1 MIKVFFVSSE
11 KSNKF
16 GVSKVVNSLKKNLQ
30 KKIRLKFSNSIINFI
45 RYKPN
50 LIHIHGCWNL
60 KLLLFFL
67 ISKLISAKVILS
79 PHGMV
84 DPISFN
90 QKKIKKLIG
99 WYIYQKLM
107 FLNSDLIIVNSSLE
121 KKNLQHRTESKNKIC
136 VIPHGIDIKF
146 QKNIIKF
153 SSKKRLKFVFFSRIH
168 KSKNLMQLVNLWTND
183 VFFKKFNLSIYG
195 EVSDFKYFDLL
206 KTKIKRFQNIKYKGS
221 LYKNKIQRLSVYDIF
236 IFPSKS
242 ENFGLVILEALAS
255 GLYLILNN
263 NLPWQHLSKKGFAT
277 LINFEKNSLKKEIKN
292 LEKIKK
298 KIRSLKYINKSHLYL
313 STNYSWKEISNE
325 YVVSYNK
332 VLKKR

>member
-1 MIKVFFVSSE
+1 MIKVLFVSSE
-11 KSNKF
+11 SNNSF
-16 GVSKVVNSLKKNLQ
+16 GVNRVVFSLKKFLYKKCKFSYEQNL
-30 KKIRLKFSNSIINFI
+30 LKFLKSK
-45 RYKPN
+45 YH
-50 LIHIHGCWNL
+50 LIHIHGCWSL
-60 KLLLFFL
+60 RLLFFF
-67 ISKLISAKVILS
+67 IFSKLKKTKIIVS
-79 PHGMV
+79 PHGML
-84 DPISFN
+84 DPFSFN
-90 QKKIKKLIG
+90 QKKFIKLVI
-99 WYIYQKLM
+99 WYLYQKYIFM
-107 FLNSDLIIVNSSLE
+107 FSNEIIVNS
-121 KKNLQHRTESKNKIC
+121 NKERNNVYKIIKHSNIK
-136 VIPHGIDIKF
+136 VIPHGIEFNNRIKKI
-146 QKNIIKF
+146 KN
-153 SSKKRLKFVFFSRIH
+153 KKLEFVFFSRIH
-168 KSKNLMQLVNLWTND
+168 HSKNLLELIDLWTNK
-183 VFFKKFNLSIYG
+183 VFFKNYNLSIYG
-195 EVSDFKYFDLL
+195 EISDLNYFNKLNNKIRNFK
-206 KTKIKRFQNIKYKGS
+206 NIKYKGA